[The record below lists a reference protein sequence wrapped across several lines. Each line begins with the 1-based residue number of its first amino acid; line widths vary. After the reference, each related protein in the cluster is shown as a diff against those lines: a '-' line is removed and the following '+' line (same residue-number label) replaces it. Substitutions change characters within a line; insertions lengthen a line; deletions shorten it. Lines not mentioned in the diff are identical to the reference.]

1 METGKVN
8 TILQQLSTEK
18 HQWWGTQKVRGFL
31 QRCKTSRLS
40 RRRETVRPREVVPR
54 PPSKLLSCLRL
65 NADLLTVTIT
75 MSSCQWPLIVVADS
89 GCVVVLCA
97 VVLVSWPE
105 SGVRHCNIALDRSS
119 HFRKRLPTS
128 LVNFVRG
135 ANTAAIDG
143 AKAGEEG
150 RVRGSDLWS
159 PWIRDQAS
167 TLHTPIHGET
177 RLRWGSYWATFKY
190 FKGHGTETLV
200 LVFAITTF
208 FSRSFYAVQFS

>member
-89 GCVVVLCA
+89 GCVVVVVCA
-97 VVLVSWPE
+97 AVLVS
-105 SGVRHCNIALDRSS
+105 
-119 HFRKRLPTS
+119 S
-128 LVNFVRG
+128 LSQENDT
-135 ANTAAIDG
+135 ATLHWTEAAIFASG
-143 AKAGEEG
+143 CQYHLSTLSAVRTQRRSMVRRLARKGEWGERFVITVNTWPG
-150 RVRGSDLWS
+150 
-159 PWIRDQAS
+159 
-167 TLHTPIHGET
+167 LHTPHSDPW
-177 RLRWGSYWATFKY
+177 RDSAPMRFLLSYF
-190 FKGHGTETLV
+190 
-200 LVFAITTF
+200 
-208 FSRSFYAVQFS
+208 

>member
-54 PPSKLLSCLRL
+54 PANKLLSCLRL

-135 ANTAAIDG
+135 ANTAAIDC

-150 RVRGSDLWS
+150 RVRGVICEYREYVTR
-159 PWIRDQAS
+159 PPHS
-167 TLHTPIHGET
+167 TLRSMARLGSDEVPIELLLNTSKVTARKH
-177 RLRWGSYWATFKY
+177 WC
-190 FKGHGTETLV
+190 
-200 LVFAITTF
+200 
-208 FSRSFYAVQFS
+208 